1 VTDPS
6 HAICNSFG
14 FPLEGLS
21 IMFLQVSFVFTNQV
35 DGKLVP
41 IESKPKPSPRVLGIK
56 GNESRLNDKEN
67 LDQNPKLSRYQK
79 PQQSLSSNIDAKKVT
94 PSASLMTLQRP
105 GVKRMRTPLKGMA
118 NAELKS
124 KLSFGSQLP
133 LKRPS
138 PSVLEHDDSFQ

>member
-6 HAICNSFG
+6 HAICNGFG
-14 FPLEGLS
+14 FPLEGLI

-41 IESKPKPSPRVLGIK
+41 IESKPSPRVLGIK

-94 PSASLMTLQRP
+94 PSASLMPLQRP

-138 PSVLEHDDSFQ
+138 PSDLEHDDNFQ